1 VSSTGLLTLRV
12 YGLSSEQMLL
22 MMMMMMIMLMAMMI
36 VMMTIVTC
44 RRWCNYGTTDMPVD
58 IVM

>member
-22 MMMMMMIMLMAMMI
+22 MMMMMIMLMTMMI

-44 RRWCNYGTTDMPVD
+44 RRWCNYGATDIRVD